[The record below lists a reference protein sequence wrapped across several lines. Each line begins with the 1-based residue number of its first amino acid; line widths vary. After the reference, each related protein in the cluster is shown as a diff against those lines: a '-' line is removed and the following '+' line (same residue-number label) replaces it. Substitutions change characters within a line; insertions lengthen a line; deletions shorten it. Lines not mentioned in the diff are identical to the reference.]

1 MNKIILTIGLVG
13 SMLTPNEI
21 KKDGTLVHISESIIN
36 IQDMTSWLQQD
47 VDNGIL
53 NEDVAQYYYYW
64 LKQTE
69 KRLIKVDSILRA
81 TN

>member
-69 KRLIKVDSILRA
+69 ERLIKVDSILRA

>member
-1 MNKIILTIGLVG
+1 MNKIILTVGLVS

-36 IQDMTSWLQQD
+36 IQDMASWLQQD

>member
-1 MNKIILTIGLVG
+1 MNKIILTIGLV
-13 SMLTPNEI
+13 SNILTPNEI

-36 IQDMTSWLQQD
+36 IQDMTTWLQED
-47 VDNGIL
+47 VNHGIID
-53 NEDVAQYYYYW
+53 EDVAQYYYYW

-69 KRLIKVDSILRA
+69 ERLIKVDSILRV

>member
-1 MNKIILTIGLVG
+1 MNKLILTVGLVG

-21 KKDGTLVHISESIIN
+21 KQDGTLVHISEAIIN
-36 IQDMTSWLQQD
+36 IQDMTTWLQED
-47 VDNGIL
+47 VNHGIL

-69 KRLIKVDSILRA
+69 KRLIKVDSMLRV
-81 TN
+81 TK

>member
-1 MNKIILTIGLVG
+1 MNKIILTIGLV
-13 SMLTPNEI
+13 SNILTPNEI

-36 IQDMTSWLQQD
+36 IQDMTTWLQED
-47 VDNGIL
+47 VNHGIID
-53 NEDVAQYYYYW
+53 EDVAQYYYYW

-69 KRLIKVDSILRA
+69 KRLIKVDSILRV

>member
-1 MNKIILTIGLVG
+1 MNKIILTVGLVS

>member
-1 MNKIILTIGLVG
+1 MNKLILTVGLVG
-13 SMLTPNEI
+13 NMLTPNEI
-21 KKDGTLVHISESIIN
+21 KKDGTLVYISESIIN
-36 IQDMTSWLQQD
+36 IQDMIDWLQQD

-53 NEDVAQYYYYW
+53 DEDVAQYYYYW

-69 KRLIKVDSILRA
+69 KRLLNVDSILRI

>member
-1 MNKIILTIGLVG
+1 MNKLILTVGLVS

-21 KKDGTLVHISESIIN
+21 KKDGTLVHISEAIIN
-36 IQDMTSWLQQD
+36 IQDMTTWLQED
-47 VDNGIL
+47 VNHGIID
-53 NEDVAQYYYYW
+53 EDVAQYYYYW

-69 KRLIKVDSILRA
+69 KRLIKVDSILKI

>member
-1 MNKIILTIGLVG
+1 MNKIILTVGLVG

-36 IQDMTSWLQQD
+36 IQDMTSWLQED
-47 VDNGIL
+47 VNNGIL
-53 NEDVAQYYYYW
+53 DEDVAQYYYYW

>member
-1 MNKIILTIGLVG
+1 MNKLILTIGLVG
-13 SMLTPNEI
+13 NMLTPNEI

-36 IQDMTSWLQQD
+36 IQDMTTWLQED
-47 VDNGIL
+47 VNHGIID
-53 NEDVAQYYYYW
+53 EDVAQYYYYW

-69 KRLIKVDSILRA
+69 KRLIKVDSILRV

>member
-1 MNKIILTIGLVG
+1 MNKIILTVGLVG

-21 KKDGTLVHISESIIN
+21 KKDGTLVHVSESIIN
-36 IQDMTSWLQQD
+36 IQDMTSWLQED
-47 VDNGIL
+47 VNNGIL
-53 NEDVAQYYYYW
+53 DEDVAQYYYYW